1 MQLRIKS
8 NIAVS
13 DTGFVFNPGTGDSY
27 SINPI
32 GVEIIR
38 WMKAAQTEAEIIS
51 KLVEQYDTD
60 NQTVEKDLYDFY
72 NMLLQNQLAEKL

>member
-38 WMKAAQTEAEIIS
+38 WMKAAQSEAEIIN

-72 NMLLQNQLAEKL
+72 NMLLQNQLADKL

>member
-38 WMKAAQTEAEIIS
+38 WMKAAQSEAEIIN

>member
-38 WMKAAQTEAEIIS
+38 WLKAAQTEAEIIN

>member
-38 WMKAAQTEAEIIS
+38 WMKAAQTEAEIIN

-72 NMLLQNQLAEKL
+72 NMLLQNQLADKL

>member
-38 WMKAAQTEAEIIS
+38 WMKSLLSEKEIVE
-51 KLVEQYDTD
+51 KLVEQYETD
-60 NQTVEKDLYDFY
+60 SLSVEKDLYDFY
-72 NMLLQNQLAEKL
+72 NMLLRHQLAEKL

>member
-1 MQLRIKS
+1 MELRIKS

-32 GVEIIR
+32 GVDIIR
-38 WMKAAQTEAEIIS
+38 WMKSLLTEKEIVE
-51 KLVEQYDTD
+51 KLAEQYDTD
-60 NQTVEKDLYDFY
+60 SQSIEKDLYDFY
-72 NMLLQNQLAEKL
+72 NMLLSHQLAEKL

>member
-38 WMKAAQTEAEIIS
+38 WMKAAQTEAEIIN

>member
-38 WMKAAQTEAEIIS
+38 WMKAAQSEAEIIN

-60 NQTVEKDLYDFY
+60 DQTVEKDLYDFY

>member
-1 MQLRIKS
+1 MELRIKS

-32 GVEIIR
+32 GVDIIR
-38 WMKAAQTEAEIIS
+38 WMKSLLTEKEIVE

-60 NQTVEKDLYDFY
+60 SQSIEKDLYDFY
-72 NMLLQNQLAEKL
+72 NMLLSHQLAEKL